1 MKAVAI
7 LNWSNPSII
16 FGKIGKTPLTRFT
29 ALGIMFSHP
38 YLNNI
43 AIITKSRNTDSEIK
57 KQS

>member
-1 MKAVAI
+1 MKVVVN

-16 FGKIGKTPLTRFT
+16 FSNIGKTPLTRFA